1 MALRLSRHPLRA
13 AYAIYFG
20 LWTVIWF
27 IIVYPFIRIGL
38 SSPTRYRFAH
48 LVRKFWGKMLL
59 MGGFMRVKMEYEVPL
74 DRTRSYMIVP
84 NHTSQ
89 LDIVTLTVKLPLF
102 FNFMAK
108 AELERIPV
116 FGIWFRTIDIAVDR
130 KDARKGALAYRKAL
144 NWIDQGNSM
153 VIFPEGTIS
162 NQVPKLIKFK
172 DGPFKMAI
180 EKQIPLLPVTIIGN
194 WELLPDQGVFEGRP
208 GFASQY
214 IHKPIETKGLTM
226 DDIEKLKEQVF
237 TVISNKL
244 QEHGH

>member
-1 MALRLSRHPLRA
+1 MALKLSRHPLRA

-20 LWTVIWF
+20 LLTVIWF
-27 IIVYPFIRIGL
+27 ILVYPFIRLGL
-38 SSPTRYRFAH
+38 SSPKMYRFAH

-59 MGGFMRVKMEYEVPL
+59 VGGFMRVKTEYEVPL

-180 EKQIPLLPVTIIGN
+180 EKQIPLLP
-194 WELLPDQGVFEGRP
+194 DQGIFEGRP
-208 GFASQY
+208 GYASQY
-214 IHKPIETKGLTM
+214 VHKPIETKGLTIE
-226 DDIEKLKEQVF
+226 DIEKLKEQVF
-237 TVISNKL
+237 NVISNKL